1 MLDDQEQEEGD
12 KDKDEGAETR
22 SYVRGVGEMSIEEL
36 RAVSNKLFFTYLV
49 LCDWLGFWEDR
60 EGEGGT
66 REGGES
72 RAHDTTCFPPSL
84 LELAARYYMSRPL
97 PVHLLIDVEA

>member
-36 RAVSNKLFFTYLV
+36 RAVSNKLFLHFSGAL
-49 LCDWLGFWEDR
+49 
-60 EGEGGT
+60 
-66 REGGES
+66 
-72 RAHDTTCFPPSL
+72 
-84 LELAARYYMSRPL
+84 
-97 PVHLLIDVEA
+97 